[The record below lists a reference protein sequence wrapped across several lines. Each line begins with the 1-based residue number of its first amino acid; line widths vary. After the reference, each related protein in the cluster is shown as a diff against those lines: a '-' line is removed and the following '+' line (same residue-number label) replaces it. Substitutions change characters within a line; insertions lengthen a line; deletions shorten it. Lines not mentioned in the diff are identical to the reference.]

1 VQHAPQQDAAGERAL
16 AAHTAHHQAMAREV
30 EQAQQEAALALRRS
44 SEVEQALAASQAV
57 SAETVVGCQAR
68 LRRCA
73 VCTCCVCQGLLSA
86 VLIAAFSHS
95 HCP

>member
-1 VQHAPQQDAAGERAL
+1 MQHAPQQDAAGERAL

-57 SAETVVGCQAR
+57 SAETVVGLPGPIAQMRGVYMLC
-68 LRRCA
+68 
-73 VCTCCVCQGLLSA
+73 LSRP
-86 VLIAAFSHS
+86 AFSHS
-95 HCP
+95 HFP